1 MALFQGAIFDEI
13 EKMSI
18 FSNFVWHFLP
28 HHFCKPALE
37 NLTILETLLFCE
49 VYMIP
54 KNDENG
60 MIFALK
66 APPLER

>member
-28 HHFCKPALE
+28 YNFCKPAVE
-37 NLTILETLLFCE
+37 ILTILETLLFCE
-49 VYMIP
+49 FYMIP
-54 KNDENG
+54 KNDENS

-66 APPLER
+66 APSLER